1 LFFYGMLPRKR
12 TNKGEGSASVA
23 ESVRPAPRDADSGET
38 TEEYPRFQ
46 PSIYRRPRRID
57 GVKWFPVVKRLFYVS
72 LLILVPMILNYAALN
87 HEMRVLPPKGAVVY
101 DIGWGQK
108 LLLHCTGSGL
118 PTVVLEAP
126 IGQASYVWSRV
137 QPILAKQTRVCSYD
151 RAGLGFSDR
160 AYQNTSR
167 YTEDYGNATRDRD
180 KTLPSTIE
188 RMVEDIHKLLTVA
201 SNQPRPFIMVSSDFT
216 TMISRFYAQLYEYE
230 LAGLLLID
238 PAPETIFD
246 PDTPSSPSEPAKPS
260 PPGTDDEYLA
270 TEARDNSPWTTH
282 WYRKTV
288 PHLQSLHMS
297 GSLGFNRLGL
307 MAGLMTPVEVPE
319 LSGVL
324 TDDIIA
330 IKVSSYRNS
339 IINLYH
345 NIACWCFCSVE
356 APSMSAEA
364 PIISI

>member
-1 LFFYGMLPRKR
+1 M
-12 TNKGEGSASVA
+12 
-23 ESVRPAPRDADSGET
+23 
-38 TEEYPRFQ
+38 
-46 PSIYRRPRRID
+46 
-57 GVKWFPVVKRLFYVS
+57 S
-72 LLILVPMILNYAALN
+72 L
-87 HEMRVLPPKGAVVY
+87 
-101 DIGWGQK
+101 
-108 LLLHCTGSGL
+108 S
-118 PTVVLEAP
+118 
-126 IGQASYVWSRV
+126 
-137 QPILAKQTRVCSYD
+137 
-151 RAGLGFSDR
+151 
-160 AYQNTSR
+160 
-167 YTEDYGNATRDRD
+167 
-180 KTLPSTIE
+180 
-188 RMVEDIHKLLTVA
+188 
-201 SNQPRPFIMVSSDFT
+201 
-216 TMISRFYAQLYEYE
+216 E

-246 PDTPSSPSEPAKPS
+246 PDTPSSPSQPAKPS

-345 NIACWCFCSVE
+345 NIACWCFCSAE